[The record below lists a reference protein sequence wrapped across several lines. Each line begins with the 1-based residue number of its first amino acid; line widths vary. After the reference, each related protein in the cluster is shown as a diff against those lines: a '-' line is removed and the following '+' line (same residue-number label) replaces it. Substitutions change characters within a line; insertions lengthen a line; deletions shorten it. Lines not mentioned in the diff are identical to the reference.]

1 MQDQNRNTEPETP
14 FKLESPT
21 TREEVLYR
29 HYLRGYA
36 KQCDAKLR
44 SADDMPPDPS
54 DTEALWCYLS
64 GMHTAKQQSAPK
76 RRTVLLN
83 DMRQAVA

>member
-1 MQDQNRNTEPETP
+1 MEDPNRNPEPTP
-14 FKLESPT
+14 PIKLESP

-44 SADDMPPDPS
+44 SVDDMPPEPS